1 MRNKKDKQ
9 DKGEK
14 PKFEKEKVA
23 KHKKRYPSGGV
34 KKCLRCDEE
43 FLSSDV
49 ISNRICVN
57 CSRLINKEWIPDV
70 HRSGY
75 SSPLESVDDWF

>member
-49 ISNRICVN
+49 TSNRICVN

-70 HRSGY
+70 HKSGY
-75 SSPLESVDDWF
+75 SSPLEPVDDWF

>member
-70 HRSGY
+70 HKSGY